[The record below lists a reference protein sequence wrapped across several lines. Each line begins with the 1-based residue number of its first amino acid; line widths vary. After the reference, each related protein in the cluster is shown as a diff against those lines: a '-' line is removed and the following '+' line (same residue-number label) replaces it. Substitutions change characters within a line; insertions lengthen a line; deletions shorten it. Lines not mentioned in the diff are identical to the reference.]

1 MKTAVFGRMSHHTD
15 CAQVQKLVS
24 DLKGRGVEIVCY
36 APFAEEMARAGF
48 PLEANAA
55 FGDDGDFPRDADLLL
70 ALGGDGTL
78 LTSLTFVRDS
88 GIPVAGVNFGRL
100 GFLTSANAGDGRLW
114 IDDLIAGRCRT
125 VSLMLL
131 SLECEGAD
139 LPFYPYAINEISL
152 QKQSFGML
160 RIEVSI
166 DGRPLPDYWAD
177 GIIVATPAGSTAYSL
192 SVGGP
197 IVKPGCEVMII
208 TPIAPHNLNVRP
220 LVVPASSNV
229 TLKLLDG
236 SGALVSADNRSS
248 FIPTGT
254 TMHIARSDKGFRTVL
269 LSDNHFVNA
278 LRDKLLWGND
288 LRNNTFN
295 R

>member
-15 CAQVQKLVS
+15 CAQVQNLVS
-24 DLKGRGVEIVCY
+24 ELKGRGVDIVCY
-36 APFAEEMARAGF
+36 APFAGEMAHAGF
-48 PLEANAA
+48 PLPECAQFNNAI
-55 FGDDGDFPRDADLLL
+55 DFPHDTDVLL

-78 LTSLTFVRDS
+78 LTSLTIVRDT
-88 GIPVAGVNFGRL
+88 GVPVAGINFGRL
-100 GFLTSANAGDGRLW
+100 GFLTSANADDGRLW
-114 IDDLIAGRCRT
+114 MDDLLEGRCRM
-125 VSLMLL
+125 VELMLL
-131 SLECEGAD
+131 SLECDGTD
-139 LPFYPYAINEISL
+139 LPFYPFAINEISL
-152 QKQSFGML
+152 QKQSYGML
-160 RIEVSI
+160 RIEVAI

-197 IVKPGCEVMII
+197 IVKPGCDVII
-208 TPIAPHNLNVRP
+208 INPIAPHNLNVRP
-220 LVVPASSNV
+220 LIVPASSSV

-236 SGALVSADNRSS
+236 NGALVSADNRSS
-248 FIPTGT
+248 FIRNGSTLR
-254 TMHIARSDKGFRTVL
+254 IARCEKGVRTVL

-288 LRNNTFN
+288 LRNKSDN